1 MKEKKIEKTDIM
13 YSIILALSVIIIVV
27 NRIIVGFPSVL
38 WLCDFAS
45 LFSILYTINMA
56 KHNVW
61 GFIFNIIAT
70 LLTAITCFYQQ
81 IYLNATMCVFINI
94 PSMVIGLVSWIKN
107 EKSGKEEQNLKG
119 LSKKKLIMFGVFAII
134 AGGIFT
140 YILYLLDGN
149 LFYLDGIFSAL
160 CMTGVVLASKMYIEQ
175 YYFFIPANFLG
186 IVFYTILC
194 FQNMSNLPFVLTNV
208 IFTIV
213 SIMGYVN
220 WKKLQREQNENLF
233 KEKSSTCE
241 IENKVEE

>member
-81 IYLNATMCVFINI
+81 IYLNATMCIFINI
-94 PSMVIGLVSWIKN
+94 PSMVIGLVSWIY
-107 EKSGKEEQNLKG
+107 SPSIRPMMLLKP
-119 LSKKKLIMFGVFAII
+119 L
-134 AGGIFT
+134 GIFT
-140 YILYLLDGN
+140 KLPTD
-149 LFYLDGIFSAL
+149 
-160 CMTGVVLASKMYIEQ
+160 T
-175 YYFFIPANFLG
+175 FL
-186 IVFYTILC
+186 
-194 FQNMSNLPFVLTNV
+194 
-208 IFTIV
+208 
-213 SIMGYVN
+213 
-220 WKKLQREQNENLF
+220 
-233 KEKSSTCE
+233 
-241 IENKVEE
+241 